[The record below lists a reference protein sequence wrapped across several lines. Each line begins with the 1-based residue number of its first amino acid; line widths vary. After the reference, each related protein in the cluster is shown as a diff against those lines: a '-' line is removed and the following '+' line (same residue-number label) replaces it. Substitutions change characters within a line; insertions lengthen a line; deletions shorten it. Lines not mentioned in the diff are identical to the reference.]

1 MDSTRLVI
9 KNMVCQRCITSVE
22 QTLNRLAI
30 PFTEVSMGNIHLQKP
45 LADKKSSLLSDE
57 LQKLGF
63 EIIDDKKK
71 KLIEKIKFSVQSY
84 LKKIVEEESRK
95 NNLSDFIHSELK
107 LDYSYLSDL
116 FSSIE
121 GITIEQYFIR
131 LRIEKVKELVV
142 YDELSFSEIADRVGF
157 SSIHH
162 LSAQFKKTTGMTLSH
177 FKNTGKRHSSLDKI

>member
-1 MDSTRLVI
+1 MESSRLVI

-22 QTLNRLAI
+22 QALNKLVI
-30 PFTEVSMGNIHLQKP
+30 PYTEVVMGNIHLKKP
-45 LADKKSSLLSDE
+45 LTEKKLSALSEE

-71 KLIEKIKFSVQSY
+71 KLIEKIKTSVQTY
-84 LKKIVEEESRK
+84 LKKIVLEESRK
-95 NNLSDFIHSELK
+95 NNLSDFIHTELK
-107 LDYSYLSDL
+107 LDYSYVSDL

-142 YDELSFSEIADRVGF
+142 YDELSFSEIAGRVGF

-177 FKNTGKRHSSLDKI
+177 FKNTGNRHSSLDKI